1 MNNHKLIHCLILV
14 FVLGLLGCTKDN
26 NKNTITECIGTVV
39 EGINMN
45 PLPNVTVSVTDGS
58 RVLVSKVT
66 DEYGAFSLFVDFEKV
81 TVKDSLLLDGR
92 PSLPYLKKEALKGMG
107 KEQYDYG
114 TLILGNRLITFQYA
128 GTTYYVHP
136 EVGAMS
142 WNNAMTF
149 CDNLTYAGYSDWFL
163 PDKDELYAMF
173 IYKDD
178 IGGFV
183 TSSYQESRY
192 WSSSTT
198 YYYDGQ
204 YYNEWFNYW
213 YVDFSNGRVEY
224 DRNPYNTV
232 QTSYCYRVRPI
243 RKDNRDSNSPDNIVD
258 NINSPFE

>member
-1 MNNHKLIHCLILV
+1 MKSSCYIICLMLASV
-14 FVLGLLGCTKDN
+14 FIMSSGCKKE
-26 NKNTITECIGTVV
+26 KNTITEYIGTVV
-39 EGINMN
+39 DGTTTA
-45 PLPNVTVSVTDGS
+45 PLPNVKVSVANES
-58 RVLVSKVT
+58 RVLVSTVT
-66 DEYGAFSLFVDFEKV
+66 DYNGAFSISVDFEKV
-81 TVKDSLLLDGR
+81 TERDSLLLDGS
-92 PSLPYLKKEALKGMG
+92 PQFPYQRKYALKGMG

-142 WNNAMTF
+142 WDNAMTF

-243 RKDNRDSNSPDNIVD
+243 RKDNKG
-258 NINSPFE
+258 